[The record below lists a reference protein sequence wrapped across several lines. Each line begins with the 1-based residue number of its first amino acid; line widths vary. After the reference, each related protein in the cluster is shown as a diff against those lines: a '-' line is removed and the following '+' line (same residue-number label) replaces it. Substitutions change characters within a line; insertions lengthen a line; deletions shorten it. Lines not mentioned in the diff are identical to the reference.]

1 LLSPL
6 AVRLLWLRDLARRE
20 PDRPAHEV
28 LEADLLAL
36 VAAQAG
42 QAPTQLTTGSF
53 WKVVA
58 QTGGYLGRRG
68 DGPPGWKTLWK
79 GWLRVQTLLEGVH
92 LGAQL
97 RL

>member
-1 LLSPL
+1 
-6 AVRLLWLRDLARRE
+6 
-20 PDRPAHEV
+20 
-28 LEADLLAL
+28 

-42 QAPTQLTTGSF
+42 QAPTRMKTGAF
-53 WKVVA
+53 WKAVA
-58 QTGGYLGRRG
+58 QLGGYLGRQG
-68 DGPPGWKTLWK
+68 DGPPGWKTLWR